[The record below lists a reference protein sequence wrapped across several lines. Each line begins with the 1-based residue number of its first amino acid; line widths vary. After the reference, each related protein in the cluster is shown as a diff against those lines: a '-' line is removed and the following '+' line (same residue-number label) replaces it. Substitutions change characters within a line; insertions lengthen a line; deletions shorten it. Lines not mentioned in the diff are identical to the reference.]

1 MKKFLLLVSLA
12 IGISHSLKA
21 ANFNIDINGFTYT
34 PDDLVVNVGDVVVI
48 DAQSFHP
55 LQQVSEATWNVN
67 GNTALPGGFF
77 STTPFTLTITAGM
90 AGATIFYVCAA
101 HAATGMKGR
110 IRVNVT
116 SSIDENRVLDF
127 NFTVFPNPVTP
138 ASRINISTK
147 KISDVS
153 ILLYDASGR
162 VVQQVVK
169 FKMQPG
175 EITLPFSA
183 VALSKGTYYLLMRT
197 NEGILKRQI
206 VVY

>member
-1 MKKFLLLVSLA
+1 MKKFILLLSL
-12 IGISHSLKA
+12 GFCLSHSVSA

-34 PDDLVVNVGDVVVI
+34 PDDLIVNVGDVVVI

-67 GNTALPGGFF
+67 GNTALAGGFF

-90 AGATIFYVCAA
+90 AGSTIYYVCAA
-101 HAATGMKGR
+101 HASAGMKGR

-116 SSIDENRVLDF
+116 SSIAENKVLDF

-147 KISDVS
+147 KISDIS
-153 ILLYDASGR
+153 IMLYDASGR
-162 VVQQVVK
+162 VMQQVIK

-197 NEGILKRQI
+197 DEGILKRQI